1 MNECIQ
7 KIKYGYFFIKGNIV
21 KGSRGMNLELN
32 SENNKKTPCIFS
44 FKGIEY
50 SVNIKSDEQ
59 EKYMMQGSP
68 ESNRLLGRLRYR
80 MMERHL

>member
-1 MNECIQ
+1 
-7 KIKYGYFFIKGNIV
+7 
-21 KGSRGMNLELN
+21 MNLELN

-68 ESNRLLGRLRYR
+68 ESNRLL
-80 MMERHL
+80 

>member
-1 MNECIQ
+1 
-7 KIKYGYFFIKGNIV
+7 
-21 KGSRGMNLELN
+21 MNLELN
-32 SENNKKTPCIFS
+32 SENNEKTPCIFS
-44 FKGIEY
+44 SKGIEY